1 MKISNRENSE
11 PIAHH
16 GAARRQLLTTLVL
29 LQVVIAVLLE
39 EFQQARS
46 QSESAT
52 WTRRLEQRTS
62 LQPLLRD
69 LAAAFEGPDDLRAR
83 LRAAFA
89 AVCAAAAASPDPDDW
104 AADAAAG
111 AGWTLGRAGL
121 QAGLAGLGYVPAMR
135 FSDKEWRE
143 MVEGRG
149 LCDARGRVGW
159 EGFETLVREALSA
172 YQVRVGPAAPGADRG
187 DMERVR

>member
-1 MKISNRENSE
+1 M
-11 PIAHH
+11 
-16 GAARRQLLTTLVL
+16 L
-29 LQVVIAVLLE
+29 LQVVVAVLVD
-39 EFQQARS
+39 EFRRA
-46 QSESAT
+46 SAPQPT
-52 WTRRLEQRTS
+52 STRRLEQRTS
-62 LQPLLRD
+62 RD

-111 AGWTLGRAGL
+111 AGGTLGRAGL

-187 DMERVR
+187 DMEGLLKRPGQPD